1 MKLCRAASLLL
12 AFCLSISLLGL
23 PLQACAGKTSKS
35 NKVSKAVKPNKKPR
49 SIKSKKRAPVTD
61 AEAEFTNFGQWRA
74 VGEFIDE
81 MTLRHDFDRTVLHAQ
96 FARAHFMENV
106 VRLINPPAPTTI
118 KNWTSY
124 RQRFVEPVR
133 INAGVAFW
141 AQHQDTLER
150 AQAEYGVPA
159 EIVVGIIGVETLYG
173 RMAGKIRVMDALTTL
188 AFAYPETPN
197 RDARSRYF
205 RSELEQVLLY
215 ARENE
220 IDPFSLSGSFAGAI
234 GWPQFMPGSVRRFA
248 VDFDGDGKI
257 DLRNSPVD
265 AIGSVASFL
274 SQHGWKSGLPLAY
287 PVNVSNEPDSTW
299 QAMIGKSLD
308 ATFSLDEFTAAGVRT
323 AQAIPADLRYG
334 LVDLQDGERPTLY
347 WLGTENFFA
356 LTKYNRSFFYAMSV
370 IDLGHAVQQKRQP

>member
-1 MKLCRAASLLL
+1 MKLRRITPLLVAVCL
-12 AFCLSISLLGL
+12 AIPLLGL
-23 PLQACAGKTSKS
+23 PLQAFAGKTNKN
-35 NKVSKAVKPNKKPR
+35 NKVSKAVKTVKKTH
-49 SIKSKKRAPVTD
+49 STKSKKRTQSADNET
-61 AEAEFTNFGQWRA
+61 EFTNFGQWRA
-74 VGEFIDE
+74 VAEFIDE
-81 MTLRHDFDRTVLHAQ
+81 MTLRHDFDREALHAQ
-96 FARAHFMENV
+96 FARAHFMESV
-106 VRLINPPAPTTI
+106 VRLINPPAPSTI

-124 RQRFVEPVR
+124 RQRFIEPVR
-133 INAGVAFW
+133 IKAGVAFW

-159 EIVVGIIGVETLYG
+159 EIIVGIIGVETLYG